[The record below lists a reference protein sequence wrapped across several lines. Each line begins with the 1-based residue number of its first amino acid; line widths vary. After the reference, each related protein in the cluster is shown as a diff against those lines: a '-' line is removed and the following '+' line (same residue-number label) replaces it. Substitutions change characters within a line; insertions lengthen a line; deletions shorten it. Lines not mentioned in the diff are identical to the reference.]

1 MKKMN
6 KRDAE
11 LANLMYIARE
21 GLTEDKEV
29 LVGDLVNHL
38 IEEGLDRDQIHLFL
52 ETLLYGEQL
61 PN

>member
-6 KRDAE
+6 TQDAE
-11 LANLMYIARE
+11 LADLIYTVRE
-21 GLTEDKEV
+21 GVTDDYETLLDQ
-29 LVGDLVNHL
+29 LIDHL

-52 ETLLYGEQL
+52 DTLLYIEQL